1 MRLLLPVIIAL
12 AIGCGTTPEPDA
24 SNSINDSSMNN
35 DVITSS
41 DNTVTDAEKKDG
53 WELLFDGKTL
63 AGWHSYL
70 NQDGGGWQVVD
81 GMIFLD
87 KGVNGPSLVTDSEYS
102 DFHLKA
108 DWKISEGGNS
118 GIMFAVKEE
127 PQFERDY
134 HTGPEMQV
142 LDNASHPD
150 AKIIK
155 HRAGDLYDLISSSPE
170 TVKPAGEWNTAEIV
184 VKDSTLEFILNGST
198 VVRTTLWDDA
208 WKKLVE
214 GSKFKAWP
222 SFGTFQTGRITLQD
236 HSDRVWYKNIKLRK
250 L

>member
-12 AIGCGTTPEPDA
+12 AVGCGTTPEPDT
-24 SNSINDSSMNN
+24 SQSQNDSSMKN
-35 DVITSS
+35 DVIASS
-41 DNTVTDAEKKDG
+41 DNTLTDAEKKDG

-63 AGWHSYL
+63 SGWHTYL
-70 NQDGGGWQVVD
+70 NKGGGGWQAVD
-81 GMIFLD
+81 GTLFLD
-87 KGVNGPSLVTDSEYS
+87 TTSNGPSLVTDSEYG
-102 DFHLKA
+102 DFHFKA

-118 GIMFAVKEE
+118 GIMFGVKEE
-127 PQFERDY
+127 PRFERDY

-142 LDNASHPD
+142 LDNAAHPD

-184 VKDSTLEFILNGST
+184 IKDSTLEFILNGST

-208 WKKLVE
+208 WKELVK

-222 SFGTFQTGRITLQD
+222 SFGTFQTGRISLQD
-236 HSDRVWYKNIKLRK
+236 HGNRVWYKNIKLRK